1 MVPRLLA
8 FGYDYDLARH
18 ARDGPRSSR
27 PAIVRS
33 RSGLRERRGE
43 LRGRPR
49 GDEEHFKRGGLR
61 AAGCPKE
68 ERLLWL
74 RDGAA
79 QRRRGGA
86 ALECGVI
93 GSARMRA
100 QRFCV
105 FDAAARS
112 ARARQSNLCPAQS
125 NLTFEKL
132 NPTMGKGEILP
143 LLLWCSHVAC
153 YAVRSAFFHRM
164 APRSEPLG
172 SRPAPWLKTRHWHQI
187 AFQAARTRAV
197 IISGIGAD
205 SGSKGCLRRRS
216 GKGQRESGSKRAAL
230 EGDLSQNHAC
240 PHPPGPRG
248 ERPRGHE

>member
-1 MVPRLLA
+1 MA
-8 FGYDYDLARH
+8 GCARRAVQRRRDCCVC
-18 ARDGPRSSR
+18 ARR
-27 PAIVRS
+27 
-33 RSGLRERRGE
+33 
-43 LRGRPR
+43 
-49 GDEEHFKRGGLR
+49 
-61 AAGCPKE
+61 GCPKE
-68 ERLLWL
+68 ER
-74 RDGAA
+74 
-79 QRRRGGA
+79 RGCSSSAVWSGPRGCA
-86 ALECGVI
+86 
-93 GSARMRA
+93 GSD
-100 QRFCV
+100 FCV

-112 ARARQSNLCPAQS
+112 APARHSNHCRQSCFSARPRSL
-125 NLTFEKL
+125 
-132 NPTMGKGEILP
+132 GKGGEILP

-153 YAVRSAFFHRM
+153 YAVRSARFHRM

-230 EGDLSQNHAC
+230 GDLSQNHAC